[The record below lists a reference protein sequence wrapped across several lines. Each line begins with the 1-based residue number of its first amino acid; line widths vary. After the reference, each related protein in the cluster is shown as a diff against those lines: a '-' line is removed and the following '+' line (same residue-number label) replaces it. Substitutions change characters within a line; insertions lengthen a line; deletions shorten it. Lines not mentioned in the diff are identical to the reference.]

1 MRSPP
6 DTTDPHEPVLRL
18 TGVSAGYRA
27 APTILH
33 EISFTCRPGD
43 LFVVTGASGAGKSTL
58 LHLLRTAV
66 LPRHGVLQVF
76 GADAAQVDG
85 ELRRAFKRR
94 MGYVAQAPIFLE
106 DRTVFENTAL
116 PLATAGS
123 KGAAR
128 NSDVRDLLA
137 YLGLAKEAGRRAG
150 ELSTGQRRIAA
161 IARALVTK
169 PMLILADEPTA
180 GLAPEIGVKI
190 MRVFEEV
197 RQSGGCLVVTTQDPD
212 AAGAPDVA
220 HWRLTAGR
228 LKPALE
234 AVS

>member
-1 MRSPP
+1 MRSSL
-6 DTTDPHEPVLRL
+6 DTNDPHEPVLRL

-33 EISFTCRPGD
+33 EVSFVCRPGD

-66 LPRHGVLQVF
+66 LPRQGILQVF
-76 GADAAQVDG
+76 GVDAAQVDS
-85 ELRRAFKRR
+85 ELRRALKRR

-116 PLATAGS
+116 PLVTAGLT
-123 KGAAR
+123 GPTR
-128 NSDVRDLLA
+128 NNDVRDLLA

-150 ELSTGQRRIAA
+150 ELSTGQRRLAA

-180 GLAPEIGVKI
+180 GLAPEIGAKV
-190 MRVFEEV
+190 MRVFDEV
-197 RQSGGCLVVTTQDPD
+197 RQSGGCLLVTTQDPD

-220 HWRLTAGR
+220 HWRLTSGR